1 MENHIPRALVLTAN
15 NFEDTEAKYP
25 IEQMKNEGWEV
36 TVAAPALGEITG
48 KHGHILPVDTSYAGV
63 DPRKYDVLMIPGGGA
78 PKTIRSNQVALQIV
92 KTFFN
97 SNKIVAAICH
107 GPQILVSANVVH
119 GRHLTSYKRDD
130 VPEEVNNAGGMWEDK
145 EVVVD
150 GNLIT
155 SRNKPDLPAFMRET
169 IKAVN
174 EKVLRQQ
181 RRSA

>member
-1 MENHIPRALVLTAN
+1 MENQIPRALVLTAN
-15 NFEDTEAKYP
+15 NFEDTEATYP

-63 DPRKYDVLMIPGGGA
+63 DPRKYDVIVIPGGGA
-78 PKTIRSNQVALQIV
+78 PKIIRNNPVAIQIV
-92 KTFFN
+92 KIFFN
-97 SNKIVAAICH
+97 MNKIIAAICH
-107 GPQILVSANVVH
+107 GPQILVSANMVQ

-130 VPEEVNNAGGMWEDK
+130 VPEEVKRAGGTWEDK
-145 EVVVD
+145 EVIVD
-150 GNLIT
+150 RNLIT

-169 IKAVN
+169 VKAVN
-174 EKVLRQQ
+174 ERVHRQQ

>member
-1 MENHIPRALVLTAN
+1 MENYTPRALVLTAN
-15 NFEDTEAKYP
+15 NFEDTEASFP
-25 IEQMKNEGWEV
+25 IEQMNNEGWEV

-63 DPRKYDVLMIPGGGA
+63 DPRKYDVLVIPGGGA
-78 PKTIRSNQVALQIV
+78 PKTIRNNPVAIQIV

-97 SNKIVAAICH
+97 SNKVVAAICH
-107 GPQILVSANVVH
+107 GPQILVSANVIRN
-119 GRHLTSYKRDD
+119 RHLTSYKRDD
-130 VPEEVNNAGGMWEDK
+130 VPEEVGSAGGIWEDK

-155 SRNKPDLPAFMRET
+155 SRNKPDLPAFMHET
-169 IKAVN
+169 IRVVN
-174 EKVLRQQ
+174 ERMHQQQ